1 MNRVWDYIGFAV
13 WFAGLGYIAMWL
25 VGSPDHLVLPPALH
39 AVGVAAAVL
48 VPVRLVLRAVG
59 KQRTGAVPPAR
70 PRTPATVLRPTRRRP
85 ARPLRQVKPRNHF
98 GLRGMPE

>member
-1 MNRVWDYIGFAV
+1 MVRVWEYIGFAG

-25 VGSPDHLVLPPALH
+25 VGSPGHLILPPALH
-39 AVGVAAAVL
+39 AVGVAAAML

-59 KQRTGAVPPAR
+59 KRRAAAALAAR

-85 ARPLRQVKPRNHF
+85 AQPLRQAKPRNHF

>member
-25 VGSPDHLVLPPALH
+25 VGSPDHLTLPPALH

-48 VPVRLVLRAVG
+48 IPVRLVLRAIS
-59 KQRTGAVPPAR
+59 KRRAGAVPAAR
-70 PRTPATVLRPTRRRP
+70 PRKPSTVLRPTRRRP
-85 ARPLRQVKPRNHF
+85 VKPLRQVRARSHF